1 MATANFFN
9 ANCTRY
15 FVLGM
20 NKYYTKEDVEANE
33 MAPEL
38 VGEFDEVQ
46 TEFDYQTEKENIVSE
61 LQKKGW
67 EDFDGY
73 EGEAQVIAYKNKTL
87 VYGGCEISLEI
98 KALVRSGYYE
108 GACMDLSGKVTI
120 DSAGDYWTG
129 SPEYDMFDDG
139 EFSEISVVD
148 DNWTGNPGLDHIQA
162 KNIINKLNSII
173 EDLKIEAEYAFS
185 RGCEREMFQAYHC
198 SNGEAGYFNIQKKLY
213 QEMDEENQGKAA

>member
-1 MATANFFN
+1 MATGNFFN

-73 EGEAQVIAYKNKTL
+73 EGEAQVIAYKNKAL

-108 GACMDLSGKVTI
+108 GACMDLSGKVII

-148 DNWTGNPGLDHIQA
+148 DNWTGNPGLDHLQA

-213 QEMDEENQGKAA
+213 KEMDEENQEKAA

>member
-1 MATANFFN
+1 MAAANFFN

-33 MAPEL
+33 MTPDL

-73 EGEAQVIAYKNKTL
+73 EGEAQVIAYKNKAL

-148 DNWTGNPGLDHIQA
+148 DDWTGNPGLDHLQA

-213 QEMDEENQGKAA
+213 KEMDEENQGKAA

>member
-1 MATANFFN
+1 MATCNFYN
-9 ANCTRY
+9 ENCSRY
-15 FVLGM
+15 FVFGM
-20 NKYYTKEDVEANE
+20 NKYYTKEDVEE
-33 MAPEL
+33 CDLDPQLEGEL
-38 VGEFDEVQ
+38 DEFE
-46 TEFDYQTEKENIVSE
+46 TEADYAFSKQNIVSG
-61 LQKKGW
+61 LRKKGW
-67 EDFDGY
+67 DDYDGY
-73 EGEAQVIAYKNKTL
+73 EGDACVIASKDESL

-129 SPEYDMFDDG
+129 SPEYDLFDDFD
-139 EFSEISVVD
+139 ESYVID
-148 DNWTGNPGLDHIQA
+148 DNWTGNAGLDHLQA
-162 KNIINKLNSII
+162 KNIIKKLNSII

-213 QEMDEENQGKAA
+213 KEMDEENQDKAA